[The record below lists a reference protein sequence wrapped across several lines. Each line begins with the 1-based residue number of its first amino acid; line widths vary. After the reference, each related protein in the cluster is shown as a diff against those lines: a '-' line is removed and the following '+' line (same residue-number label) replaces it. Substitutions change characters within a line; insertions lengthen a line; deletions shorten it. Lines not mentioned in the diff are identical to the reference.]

1 MTKTASSSKLPAG
14 KNMGRT
20 ALLCA
25 GLAVGMVAMSFAAV
39 PLYSAFCKATGFGGT
54 PMIGTVGAD
63 YVLDR
68 KVTVSF
74 DANVSPD
81 IGWTFKPEVQDV
93 SIKIG
98 ETTQVAYTIKNPG
111 TRETTGVATYN
122 VQPELAGAYFTKL
135 QCFCFTEQTL
145 KAGEARSEDVI
156 FYVDPRIV
164 DDPDLKDIKNITLS
178 YTFFPSKQKPPQ
190 SAVAAAPKT

>member
-1 MTKTASSSKLPAG
+1 MTTASASK
-14 KNMGRT
+14 KMGRT
-20 ALLCA
+20 AMICA
-25 GLAVGMVAMSFAAV
+25 GVAVGMVGVSFAAV

-68 KVTVSF
+68 KVAVRF
-74 DANVSPD
+74 DANVSPELA
-81 IGWTFKPEVQDV
+81 WTFKPEVAEI

-111 TRETTGVATYN
+111 IRETTGVATYN

-145 KAGEARSEDVI
+145 KAGEARTEDVV

-164 DDPDLKDIKNITLS
+164 DDPDLKDIKAITLS
-178 YTFFPSKQKPPQ
+178 YTFFPSKQTPPQ
-190 SAVAAAPKT
+190 SASVAGKPKT